1 MIVVIADDITGA
13 AEIAGIGYRYGL
25 KITFLTGENNK
36 ISPCDLL
43 VYATDT
49 RSMDKNEAVKEILH
63 VINYLK
69 TQLGKF
75 SLFKK
80 TDSAL
85 RGHITP
91 EMEVLMKEMGYSC
104 TLFLPENPSKGRI
117 VKNGIYFINNIP
129 LEKTSFLYDPEFP
142 ANTSLVTQRIPGIRS
157 LGISDI
163 LPENGICIA
172 DATNQK
178 EINQQLKKAH
188 DNVLIAGA
196 ADLFTAYLQQ
206 LGYSLK
212 RNTPFEGLNS
222 HDALIVC
229 GSTVSNSLESYPYV
243 QRKQIKTARMP
254 LSVFEGAPADMWI
267 TETKTDYS
275 SKHSYIVTIDHPAKK
290 GKEYAI
296 RLRSI
301 IANLASEMLS
311 AYLPEELII
320 EGGATAF
327 ALLKKLNWHE
337 FDITNEIAPG
347 VVRMIY
353 KKEKH
358 PIYITLKPGSY
369 SWETFFK

>member
-25 KITFLTGENNK
+25 KITFLTGENK
-36 ISPCDLL
+36 QISPCDLL

-49 RSMDKNEAVKEILH
+49 RSMDKNEAVKETLH

-69 TQLGKF
+69 TQLGEF

-85 RGHITP
+85 RGYIVP
-91 EMEVLMKEMGYSC
+91 ELETLMQEMQYPC

-117 VKNGIYFINNIP
+117 IKNGTYFINDIP

-142 ANTSLVTQRIPGIRS
+142 ATTSSVTQRIPGIKS
-157 LGISDI
+157 LGMSDI
-163 LPENGICIA
+163 LPEKGIFIA
-172 DATNQK
+172 DATCHE
-178 EINQQLKKAH
+178 EINYQLKKAK
-188 DNVLIAGA
+188 NNTLIAGA
-196 ADLFTAYLQQ
+196 ADLFNVYLQQ
-206 LGYSLK
+206 FGYSLK
-212 RNTPFEGLNS
+212 KQTSFEGLNS

-229 GSTVSNSLESYPYV
+229 GSTVSSSLESYPYV

-254 LSVFEGAPADMWI
+254 LSVFEGTAADMWI
-267 TETKTDYS
+267 SNIKSSYS
-275 SKHSYIVTIDHPAKK
+275 QEHSYIITIGHPAKK
-290 GKEYAI
+290 GKECAL

-301 IANLASEMLS
+301 MANLASEMLS
-311 AYLPEELII
+311 VYLPEEVII

-327 ALLKKLNWHE
+327 ALLSKLNWRE
-337 FDITNEIAPG
+337 FNITDEIAPG

-353 KKEKH
+353 QKEKH
-358 PIYITLKPGSY
+358 PVYITLKPGSY
-369 SWETFFK
+369 SWDTFFK